1 MSYCKITKQY
11 YPASEMK
18 IVNDPMGKKVSVH
31 KDVETYTCDECGL
44 EFVFMPYNW
53 KGYNIDSQDKIICSN
68 CRDDYFKCDECG
80 EFHPVGDEIE
90 IDGECF
96 CPTCVEENYYICDE
110 CGKYVHRD
118 DTTAVDGN
126 IVCDSCLE
134 SEYIKC
140 DHCERYVRI
149 GDSYDTADDYH
160 LCSSCYSDITYECG
174 DCGEVFYREPYW
186 DEDEDM
192 YVCDNCRDYG
202 SRCINNYSYKP
213 GPRFRRTAED
223 GDDPKEYFG
232 FEIEVEGDRE
242 YAHNFLE
249 HYGDTEE
256 NDLYLK
262 KDGSVDG
269 FEIVTHPMT
278 RNWFYEVFVPK
289 MTRGMNF
296 LREHHFRGHNRAG
309 IHIHVSSVAISNTML
324 NKMIHLLFQKNKHNQ
339 ELWLAITQRKRKAMK
354 DWCSIDPDDIYSK
367 KTITKSLKEYGIAG
381 REYKP
386 LIGSGR
392 YLAINTL
399 NFHTVEFRIFNSNT
413 RPERIIK
420 NAQVIFSLID
430 FTKTKRKVSMKNY
443 LKFIEE
449 HRKDYKELYDF
460 LIEKHIYIPEL
471 SLERLQELAK
481 EDNSEM
487 QKYIQ
492 SLSATQDLSVDYDDN
507 EGNIQCA

>member
-18 IVNDPMGKKVSVH
+18 IANDPMGKKVLVH

-53 KGYNIDSQDKIICSN
+53 KGYNLDSQDKTICSN
-68 CRDDYFKCDECG
+68 CRDDYYRCDECG

-90 IDGECF
+90 IKGECY

-110 CGKYVHRD
+110 CGEYVHID
-118 DTTAVDGN
+118 DATKVDCN
-126 IVCDSCLE
+126 IVCDRCLE
-134 SEYIKC
+134 YEYIKC
-140 DHCERYVRI
+140 EHCGRYVRI
-149 GDSYDTADDYH
+149 GDSYDTADGYH
-160 LCSSCYSDITYECG
+160 LCSSCYSDTTYECG
-174 DCGEVFYREPYW
+174 ECGDVFYREPYW
-186 DEDEDM
+186 DDDEDM
-192 YVCDNCRDYG
+192 YVCDNCRSYG

-232 FEIEVEGDRE
+232 FEIEVDGDRE
-242 YAHNFLE
+242 YAYDFLV

-256 NDLYLK
+256 YDLYLK
-262 KDGSVDG
+262 RDGSVDG

-289 MTRGMNF
+289 ITKGMDF
-296 LREHHFRGHNRAG
+296 LRKHHFRGHNRAG

-339 ELWLAITQRKRKAMK
+339 ELWLAITQRKKNAMK

-367 KTITKSLKEYGIAG
+367 KYITKRLKEYEITG

-386 LIGSGR
+386 PLGNKR
-392 YLAINTL
+392 YLGINTQ
-399 NFHTVEFRIFNSNT
+399 NYHTVEFRIFNSNT

-507 EGNIQCA
+507 EGDIQCA